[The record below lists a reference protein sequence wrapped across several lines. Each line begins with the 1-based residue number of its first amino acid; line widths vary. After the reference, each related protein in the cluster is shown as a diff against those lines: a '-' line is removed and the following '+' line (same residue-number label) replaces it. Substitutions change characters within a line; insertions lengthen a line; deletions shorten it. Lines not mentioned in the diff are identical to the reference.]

1 MDKDLD
7 YYNSHPLQHTL
18 EEETADK
25 FSCGNEP
32 LIKIDLDHVVLDE
45 LHLLL
50 RVMDVLLNNIIQLR
64 NDWLGQKKIL
74 IKKCERDDTSHKIAI
89 HH

>member
-1 MDKDLD
+1 MLGMKGATSHYACLWCKIPKEHRWQMDKDLD

-45 LHLLL
+45 LHLLS
-50 RVMDVLLNNIIQLR
+50 RFS
-64 NDWLGQKKIL
+64 
-74 IKKCERDDTSHKIAI
+74 TSDFFCAK
-89 HH
+89 

>member
-18 EEETADK
+18 EEATADK

-64 NDWLGQKKIL
+64 NDWLGQKKF
-74 IKKCERDDTSHKIAI
+74 
-89 HH
+89 